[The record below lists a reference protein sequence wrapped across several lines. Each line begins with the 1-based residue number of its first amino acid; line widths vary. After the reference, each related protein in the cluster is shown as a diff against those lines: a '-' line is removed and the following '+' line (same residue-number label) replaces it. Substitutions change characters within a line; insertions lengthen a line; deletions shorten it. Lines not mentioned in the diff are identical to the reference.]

1 MRNPH
6 PFDAVIRYAEAMT
19 TSEPDYLKE
28 LERETY
34 LKMLSPQMLSGH
46 HLGRFLS
53 VISTIL
59 HPKTV
64 VEIGTYT
71 GYATLCLCEGLAPKG
86 MVHTY
91 EINHETEW
99 LFKKYLARTPYENNV
114 SQTIGN
120 ALDHISQLRE
130 EIDLSW
136 IDADK
141 KLNSQF
147 YEAILAKTRTGGLI
161 MIDNTLW
168 SGKVMDVEKDE
179 TTQAIHDLNEELS
192 RDERVNT
199 VLIPIRDGLT
209 LISKK

>member
-6 PFDAVIRYAEAMT
+6 PFDMVIRYAESMS
-19 TSEPDYLKE
+19 TSEPDYLKD

-53 VISTIL
+53 IISTL
-59 HPKTV
+59 VRPKTI

-71 GYATLCLCEGLAPKG
+71 GYATLCLCEGLEPDG
-86 MVHTY
+86 MIHTY

-99 LFKKYLARTPYENNV
+99 LFKKYLARTPYDKNIT
-114 SQTIGN
+114 QTIGD
-120 ALDHISQLRE
+120 ALDHIPQLDE
-130 EIDLSW
+130 GIDLSW

-141 KLNSQF
+141 KLNNQF
-147 YEAILAKTRTGGLI
+147 YESILAKTRKGGLI

-168 SGKVMDVEKDE
+168 SGKVMDDDKDE
-179 TTQAIHDLNEELS
+179 TTQAIHDLNKKLS
-192 RDERVNT
+192 TDERVTT
-199 VLIPIRDGLT
+199 VLIPIRDGIT
-209 LISKK
+209 LVSKR